1 MIRPHFSNIIND
13 YKTPKK
19 LKVHSNNDI
28 SDHETQYREWK
39 IQLLKSI
46 NYILSNVSGE
56 TRNMHTEGNNIEIMM
71 GSETDEI

>member
-19 LKVHSNNDI
+19 LKVHSNNDVF
-28 SDHETQYREWK
+28 DHETQYREWK